1 VYRLGCEF
9 RGTVNYEHDRFA
21 ALRYFDTVTQPGN
34 SAISDAMDLSKLRHF
49 LKRHRVTIRDLSI
62 ILVATLLAL
71 WYAYKV
77 DIFPNE
83 GNIAVHE
90 DTIELD
96 EALLI
101 GGLVI
106 LALLIFGIKQYLG
119 QKREIARRTAAE
131 RRIRE
136 LAYQDGLTGLPNR
149 RQFDEALKAA
159 IASPPRAGASHGVFL
174 LDLNGFK
181 QINDVHGHGVGDE
194 ALTIVGQRLRSVM
207 RDGDM
212 VARFGGDEFAIL
224 ALHLA
229 GPESAT
235 TLALRV
241 IDALATPIAA
251 GAAIHRI
258 GVGIGIALVPG
269 DATTRE
275 EAVRKADVAL
285 YRAKAERRSALRF
298 FEPAMD
304 VRVQERAS
312 MEIALREAMD
322 TGRIETLFQPNV
334 NLRTHRIVGF
344 EATPQWTD
352 PRQGVI
358 APERFLAI
366 AEETGLIHSL
376 AERVL
381 RQACEAAR
389 AWPSY
394 VKLSIDIYPNQLKD
408 NLLPSRML
416 KILEEA
422 GISPSRLEVE
432 ITESALVADMENAQL
447 VLGAL
452 RGAGVRIA
460 LDNFGT
466 GYSSLYHLRNLKIDK
481 IKIDRSF
488 IHTMAKESASA
499 GIVNAL
505 VGFGHGFGLTIAADG
520 VEAVDQEA
528 SLLGSG
534 CEEGQG
540 EFFSAPVNAAQTVS
554 LFASDTTA
562 SLRVDFR
569 R

>member
-1 VYRLGCEF
+1 MF
-9 RGTVNYEHDRFA
+9 QADF
-21 ALRYFDTVTQPGN
+21 
-34 SAISDAMDLSKLRHF
+34 LSKLRHF
-49 LKRHRVTIRDLSI
+49 LTRHRVTIRDLSI
-62 ILVATLLAL
+62 ILAGTLLAL
-71 WYAYKV
+71 WYAYEV

-83 GNIAVHE
+83 GNVTHE
-90 DTIELD
+90 ATIELD

-101 GGLVI
+101 GALVI

-119 QKREIARRTAAE
+119 QKREIAKRNAAE

-159 IASPPRAGASHGVFL
+159 VASPPRAGASHGVFL

-181 QINDVHGHGVGDE
+181 RINDVHGHGVGDE
-194 ALTIVGQRLRSVM
+194 ALTIVGQRLRSAM

-212 VARFGGDEFAIL
+212 VARFGGDEFAVL

-241 IDALATPIAA
+241 IDSLATPIAA
-251 GAAIHRI
+251 GGAIHRI

-269 DATTRE
+269 DAVTSE

-304 VRVQERAS
+304 IRVQERAS
-312 MEIALREAMD
+312 MEIALRDAMD
-322 TGRIETLFQPNV
+322 AGRIETVYQPNV
-334 NLRTHRIVGF
+334 NLRTRRIVGF
-344 EATPQWTD
+344 EATPQWID
-352 PRQGVI
+352 LRQGAI

-389 AWPSY
+389 SWPSY
-394 VKLSIDIYPNQLKD
+394 IKLSIDIYPNQLKD
-408 NLLPSRML
+408 NLLPARML
-416 KILEEA
+416 KILEET
-422 GISPSRLEVE
+422 GMSPARLEVE
-432 ITESALVADMENAQL
+432 ITESALVADMENAQI

-452 RGAGVRIA
+452 RAAGVRIA

-540 EFFSAPVNAAQTVS
+540 EFFSVPVNAAQTLS
-554 LFASDTTA
+554 LFASDATA

-569 R
+569 K

>member
-1 VYRLGCEF
+1 M
-9 RGTVNYEHDRFA
+9 
-21 ALRYFDTVTQPGN
+21 
-34 SAISDAMDLSKLRHF
+34 SLSKLRHF
-49 LKRHRVTIRDLSI
+49 LTRHRVTIRDLSI
-62 ILVATLLAL
+62 ILVGTLLAL
-71 WYAYKV
+71 WYAYEV

-83 GNIAVHE
+83 GNVTHE
-90 DTIELD
+90 ATIELD

-101 GGLVI
+101 GALVI
-106 LALLIFGIKQYLG
+106 LALLIFGVKQYLG
-119 QKREIARRTAAE
+119 QKREIAKRNAAE

-159 IASPPRAGASHGVFL
+159 VASPPRAGASHGVFL

-194 ALTIVGQRLRSVM
+194 ALTIVGQRLRSAM

-212 VARFGGDEFAIL
+212 VARFGGDEFAVL

-241 IDALATPIAA
+241 IDSLATPIAA
-251 GAAIHRI
+251 GGAIHRI
-258 GVGIGIALVPG
+258 GVGIGIALVP
-269 DATTRE
+269 
-275 EAVRKADVAL
+275 
-285 YRAKAERRSALRF
+285 
-298 FEPAMD
+298 
-304 VRVQERAS
+304 
-312 MEIALREAMD
+312 
-322 TGRIETLFQPNV
+322 
-334 NLRTHRIVGF
+334 
-344 EATPQWTD
+344 
-352 PRQGVI
+352 
-358 APERFLAI
+358 
-366 AEETGLIHSL
+366 
-376 AERVL
+376 
-381 RQACEAAR
+381 
-389 AWPSY
+389 
-394 VKLSIDIYPNQLKD
+394 
-408 NLLPSRML
+408 
-416 KILEEA
+416 
-422 GISPSRLEVE
+422 
-432 ITESALVADMENAQL
+432 
-447 VLGAL
+447 LGAL

-520 VEAVDQEA
+520 VEAIDQEA

-540 EFFSAPVNAAQTVS
+540 EFFSVPVNAAQTLS
-554 LFASDTTA
+554 LFASDATA

-569 R
+569 K